1 MNNLKDNIMQSL
13 LDTPMADQNK
23 LLSEI
28 VSEIRY
34 NRNLKIAGYLAKI
47 KELEESLIDLP
58 KV

>member
-1 MNNLKDNIMQSL
+1 MNNLKDDIMQSL

>member
-1 MNNLKDNIMQSL
+1 MNNLKDDIMQSL

-58 KV
+58 KI